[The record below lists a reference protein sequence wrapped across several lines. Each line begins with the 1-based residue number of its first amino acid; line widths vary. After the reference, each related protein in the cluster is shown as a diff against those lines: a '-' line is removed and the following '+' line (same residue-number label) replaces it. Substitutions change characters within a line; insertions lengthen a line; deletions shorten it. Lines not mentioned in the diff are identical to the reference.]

1 MFSLL
6 WLNFIRVLLYYA
18 EEATS
23 MSQGGNAH
31 SPGTLQQSVHD
42 NIQRTMDFFVSE
54 NILIRSDECDSPRS
68 QANASLDVEKHKL
81 YMTTCEV
88 IGQYWQQPANE
99 LKVSNIFEPA

>member
-1 MFSLL
+1 MTQWEDDLEGFSQLCQMTLNTMTDVFIYFSTSMLGASSVDENDSEVHIFENFQMFSLL

-42 NIQRTMDFFVSE
+42 NI
-54 NILIRSDECDSPRS
+54 
-68 QANASLDVEKHKL
+68 
-81 YMTTCEV
+81 
-88 IGQYWQQPANE
+88 
-99 LKVSNIFEPA
+99 